1 MENRNEK
8 LSEEQKKVVEKI
20 EGKLLGCNWHVAIKY
35 GFSTISHEKY
45 EKGDMKDN
53 EVSIMRCIHDQA
65 YTKLLHRWMEAAKGT
80 EDVKK
85 REYNTFRR
93 LM

>member
-1 MENRNEK
+1 
-8 LSEEQKKVVEKI
+8 
-20 EGKLLGCNWHVAIKY
+20 
-35 GFSTISHEKY
+35 
-45 EKGDMKDN
+45 MKDN
-53 EVSIMRCIHDQA
+53 EISIMRCIHYQA

-85 REYNTFRR
+85 REYSTFRR